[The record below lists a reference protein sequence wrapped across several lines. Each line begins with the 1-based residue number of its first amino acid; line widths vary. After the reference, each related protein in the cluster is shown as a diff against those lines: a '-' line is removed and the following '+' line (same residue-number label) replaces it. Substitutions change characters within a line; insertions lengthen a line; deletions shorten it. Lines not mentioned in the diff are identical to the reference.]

1 MGLSVDSGESFAP
14 NEMKTRG
21 PALVARCYDAT
32 EAVRRASRARLGAY
46 ASSHLPLRFPVTAGS
61 RLGKARQ
68 LLDSA
73 RYARRVSQRST
84 AVLLVLAPSGLP
96 EWPFLQAS

>member
-1 MGLSVDSGESFAP
+1 M
-14 NEMKTRG
+14 
-21 PALVARCYDAT
+21 VARCYDAT
-32 EAVRRASRARLGAY
+32 EAVRRASRARPGAY
-46 ASSHLPLRFPVTAGS
+46 APGHLPLRFLVTAGN

-73 RYARRVSQRST
+73 RYARRESQRST

-96 EWPFLQAS
+96 E